1 MIDRVNVQLGTL
13 LATPSAIRDRLKREE
28 GQAFVEYALV
38 LLVVA
43 VALTAAA
50 GVFITPFRKA
60 IVDAFTAISNALNT
74 NSGTTT
80 TP

>member
-50 GVFITPFRKA
+50 GVFITPFRAA
-60 IVDAFTAISNALNT
+60 IVSAFTAISNALTTNT
-74 NSGTTT
+74 P